1 MILENTFKLDKG
13 NKEIVPLTSPGFP
26 YVCIITDLDSYRD
39 GLIEWHWHTAYE
51 IVHVSRGSVQI
62 KTPNQETDLVRGDV
76 VFVNSGVLHSYQAL
90 EKGSKLTAQI
100 FDMHLLS
107 GLYNSIYEEKFF
119 LPVNRSGALE
129 AWRIQ
134 PDTLDHLKA
143 VKHVLNAEM
152 LVKDEPEGFEL
163 ELRTQ
168 LSRFW
173 ILLLKDTEKLRESS
187 TSRNSIETERIKQM
201 MEYIQEHYSEK
212 ITLND
217 IAASAN
223 ISTRE
228 CSRCFQKN
236 IDISPMIYLNS
247 YRLRMACDMLL
258 ETDESILTVS
268 ESCGFSSQSYFGR
281 LFREAT
287 GCTPAEYR
295 KKS

>member
-13 NKEIVPLTSPGFP
+13 NKESVPLTSPGFP
-26 YVCIITDLDSYRD
+26 YVCIETDLDSYRD

-51 IVHVSRGSVQI
+51 IVLVSRGRVQI
-62 KTPNQETDLVRGDV
+62 RTPNQETELVRGDV

-90 EKGSKLTAQI
+90 EKGSKLIAQI

-107 GLYNSIYEEKFF
+107 GVYNSVYEEKFF
-119 LPVNRSGALE
+119 LPVNRSYALE

-134 PDTLDHLKA
+134 PDTLEH
-143 VKHVLNAEM
+143 LNAVRHVMNAQM
-152 LVKDEPEGFEL
+152 LVKDEPEGYEL

-173 ILLLKDTEKLRESS
+173 ILLLKDTERLCASS
-187 TSRNSIETERIKQM
+187 TSRNSIDTERIKQM

-212 ITLND
+212 VTLND

-236 IDISPMIYLNS
+236 IDYIVN
-247 YRLRMACDMLL
+247 
-258 ETDESILTVS
+258 ESK
-268 ESCGFSSQSYFGR
+268 
-281 LFREAT
+281 FREKT
-287 GCTPAEYR
+287 V
-295 KKS
+295 